1 MKFFRNFFWF
11 CSGANTTL
19 LKRCPTESNKYAGI
33 GGTVLFTGVFA
44 TISSA
49 YALYTVFRVEWI
61 ALAFGLVWGSMIFNL
76 DRFIV
81 SSMKKRNNF
90 FREIG
95 MALPRLMLAVLLAFV
110 ISKPLELKIFERE
123 IMRVIDEKRTR
134 QISETREAIA
144 QNYPET
150 EELQGRIN
158 QLQQGIREKELF
170 RNQKQEEYD
179 LERFGVAS
187 AATSGVPGIG
197 RNARIKEQQLNDAQR
212 DLEAT
217 RERNLAQIDH
227 LNNRILHL
235 YEMREEEFKNQR
247 VTIDSY
253 DGFAARIDALGA
265 LTRESRAIYMANL
278 FIILLFIAVE
288 TAPILVKLISPR
300 GPYDDLLEQHEHVF
314 AKNKL
319 RQITKLE
326 QETYE
331 SLHLLEEKSKNTIRK
346 ELDVNRTSIREMTDA
361 EIEIARKTIEQWKK
375 HELQKISSALEEKN
389 ENPGKSEEKISIEI
403 EEETSDKEAFS
414 VNTADSSNGSKKAGA
429 STEITNE
436 AESEPIVSETSPK
449 T

>member
-11 CSGANTTL
+11 CSGAHTQL

-90 FREIG
+90 FREIS
-95 MALPRLMLAVLLAFV
+95 MAIPRLMLAVLLAFV

-123 IMRVIDEKRTR
+123 IMRVIDEKRTQ
-134 QISETREAIA
+134 QISETKEAIA
-144 QNYPET
+144 DNYPEI
-150 EELQGRIN
+150 EELQGQIAELR
-158 QLQQGIREKELF
+158 QEIREKEVF

-187 AATSGVPGIG
+187 AATSGIPGIG

-217 RERNLAQIDH
+217 RDRNLVQIEH
-227 LNNRILHL
+227 FSQRIMDL
-235 YEMREEEFKNQR
+235 YQVREQEFENQR
-247 VTIDSY
+247 VTIDRY
-253 DGFAARIDALGA
+253 DGFAARIDALGV
-265 LTRESRAIYMANL
+265 LTRESRAIYLANL

-331 SLHLLEEKSKNTIRK
+331 SLHLLEEKSKNVIRK
-346 ELDVNRTSIREMTDA
+346 ELDVNRTTVREMTDA

-375 HELQKISSALEEKN
+375 LELEKISSALEEKI
-389 ENPGKSEEKISIEI
+389 ENSGKSEEKGSNENGS
-403 EEETSDKEAFS
+403 ETSDKEAIS
-414 VNTADSSNGSKKAGA
+414 GNAADSSNGNEREEA
-429 STEITNE
+429 SAEITNE
-436 AESEPIVSETSPK
+436 AESEPIESETSPK